1 MRKSILAM
9 LLVAST
15 QANAFGFFDS
25 TFLIG
30 LNQGSPLSQKAQSLS
45 SFQGY
50 ESAGGTMVK
59 FDKWYTSKWTDVRV
73 DFVTQISKDFG
84 ILWGLSTGEKAP
96 KYTIDPSFK
105 LGAVMI
111 HHFSKSSTLTLNG
124 YYTFGGK
131 LKEKSCTADYGEIGG
146 VQEVNC
152 RLAAT
157 ELPPAETLK
166 YLLNERPLNYKVVNV
181 QFRFEF

>member
-1 MRKSILAM
+1 
-9 LLVAST
+9 
-15 QANAFGFFDS
+15 
-25 TFLIG
+25 
-30 LNQGSPLSQKAQSLS
+30 
-45 SFQGY
+45 
-50 ESAGGTMVK
+50 
-59 FDKWYTSKWTDVRV
+59 
-73 DFVTQISKDFG
+73 
-84 ILWGLSTGEKAP
+84 
-96 KYTIDPSFK
+96 
-105 LGAVMI
+105 MI

-166 YLLNERPLNYKVVNV
+166 YLLNERPLNYKIVNV